1 MFVLIT
7 RKNAYLI
14 KTSSTY
20 VDKVPLTDPIDES
33 TYAFEIPKVWLDL
46 LAKEK
51 SNTIAFNI
59 NFQRDEPNLKAVPP
73 QDELA

>member
-20 VDKVPLTDPIDES
+20 ADKVPIPDPIDGS

-46 LAKEK
+46 LAQEK
-51 SNTIAFNI
+51 SNTIAINI
-59 NFQRDEPNLKAVPP
+59 NFQREEPNLKGVPP